1 MKAHAGMMEVVD
13 LMCVRGTRRLFQNL
27 SFAQSA
33 GELLYVH
40 GPNGSGKTTLLRT
53 LCGLALP
60 ESGEVRWRGQNIRGL
75 GEEYYSEMSYVGHLN
90 GVKDELTAF
99 ENLQM
104 AGRLSG
110 VENCDELAVQALQ
123 RLELSAC
130 AELPGKVLSQGQ
142 KRRVALARLLM
153 VQRTLWIMD
162 EPFNALDIKA
172 VAMIQDILIEHLD
185 NGGMAVL
192 TTHQEVEIT
201 AHRARHI
208 RLGS

>member
-1 MKAHAGMMEVVD
+1 MMEVVD
-13 LMCVRGTRRLFQNL
+13 LVCARGERRLFQDL
-27 SFAQSA
+27 SFTQTA

-60 ESGEVRWRGQNIRGL
+60 EAGEIRWQGRDIRAL
-75 GEEYYSEMSYVGHLN
+75 GEEYQREMAYVGHLN
-90 GVKDELTAF
+90 GVKDELTAV
-99 ENLQM
+99 ENLQV

-110 VENCDELAVQALQ
+110 SDRCEDRAMGALQ

-142 KRRVALARLLM
+142 KRRLALARLLLAP
-153 VQRTLWIMD
+153 RTLWIMD
-162 EPFNALDIKA
+162 EPFNALDVKA
-172 VAMIQDILIEHLD
+172 VAMIQEILIEHLD
-185 NGGMAVL
+185 NGGMAIL

-208 RLGS
+208 RLGA

>member
-1 MKAHAGMMEVVD
+1 MMEVVD
-13 LMCVRGTRRLFQNL
+13 LECVRGERRLFEGLNFTQ
-27 SFAQSA
+27 AA
-33 GELLYVH
+33 GDLLYVH

-60 ESGEVRWRGQNIRGL
+60 EAGEIRWRGRNIRHL
-75 GEEYYSEMSYVGHLN
+75 GEEYHREMAYVGHLN

-99 ENLQM
+99 ENLQV
-104 AGRLSG
+104 AGRLAG
-110 VENCDELAVQALQ
+110 VDAGEERAMAALQ

-142 KRRVALARLLM
+142 KRRVALARLLLAP
-153 VQRTLWIMD
+153 RTLWIMD
-162 EPFNALDIKA
+162 EPFNALDVKA
-172 VAMIQDILIEHLD
+172 VAMIQDVLIEHLD
-185 NGGMAVL
+185 NGGLVIL

-201 AHRARHI
+201 AERARHI

>member
-1 MKAHAGMMEVVD
+1 MMEVVD
-13 LMCVRGTRRLFQNL
+13 LVCVRGERRLIQDLNFTQT
-27 SFAQSA
+27 A

-60 ESGEVRWRGQNIRGL
+60 EAGEIRWRGRNIRRL
-75 GEEYYSEMSYVGHLN
+75 GEDYYREMVYVGHLN

-99 ENLQM
+99 ENLRV
-104 AGRLSG
+104 AGQLSG
-110 VENCDELAVQALQ
+110 MDGCDERAVAALQ
-123 RLELSAC
+123 RMDLSAC

-142 KRRVALARLLM
+142 KRRVALARLLLAP
-153 VQRTLWIMD
+153 RTLWIMD
-162 EPFNALDIKA
+162 EPFNALDVKA
-172 VAMIQDILIEHLD
+172 VTLIQDILIEHLD
-185 NGGMAVL
+185 NGGMAIL

-208 RLGS
+208 RLC

>member
-1 MKAHAGMMEVVD
+1 
-13 LMCVRGTRRLFQNL
+13 MCVRGTRRLFQNL
-27 SFAQSA
+27 SFSQSA

-75 GEEYYSEMSYVGHLN
+75 GEEYYSEMAYVGHLN

-110 VENCDELAVQALQ
+110 VENCDDLAMEALQ

>member
-1 MKAHAGMMEVVD
+1 MMEVVD
-13 LMCVRGTRRLFQNL
+13 LVCVRGERRLFQDL
-27 SFAQSA
+27 SFSQAA

-60 ESGEVRWRGQNIRGL
+60 EAGEIRWRGENIRRL
-75 GEEYYSEMSYVGHLN
+75 GEDYHRDMAYVGHLN

-99 ENLQM
+99 ENLRVM
-104 AGRLSG
+104 AQLAGADD
-110 VENCDELAVQALQ
+110 CDERAMAALQ

-142 KRRVALARLLM
+142 KRRVALARLLL
-153 VQRTLWIMD
+153 VPRALWIMD
-162 EPFNALDIKA
+162 EPFNALDVKA
-172 VAMIQDILIEHLD
+172 VTTIQDILIKHLD
-185 NGGMAVL
+185 NGGMAIL

-201 AHRARHI
+201 ADRARHI

>member
-1 MKAHAGMMEVVD
+1 MMEVVD
-13 LMCVRGTRRLFQNL
+13 LACARGERRLFQDLN
-27 SFAQSA
+27 FTQTA

-60 ESGEVRWRGQNIRGL
+60 ETGEVRWRGRNIRRL
-75 GEEYYSEMSYVGHLN
+75 GEDYHREMAYVGHLN

-99 ENLQM
+99 ENLRLAGRM
-104 AGRLSG
+104 AG
-110 VENCDELAVQALQ
+110 VDDCDDRAVTALQ
-123 RLELSAC
+123 RMELSGC

-142 KRRVALARLLM
+142 KRRVALARLLLAHKA
-153 VQRTLWIMD
+153 LWIMD
-162 EPFNALDIKA
+162 EPFNALDVKA
-172 VAMIQDILIEHLD
+172 VGMIQDVLIEHLD
-185 NGGMAVL
+185 NGGMVIL

>member
-1 MKAHAGMMEVVD
+1 MMEVVD
-13 LMCVRGTRRLFQNL
+13 LVGVRGERRLFQDL
-27 SFAQSA
+27 SFSQAA

-75 GEEYYSEMSYVGHLN
+75 GEEYYSEMAYVGHLN

-110 VENCDELAVQALQ
+110 VENCDELAVEALQ

>member
-1 MKAHAGMMEVVD
+1 MLEVVD
-13 LMCVRGTRRLFQNL
+13 LVCVRGTRRLFEDL
-27 SFAQSA
+27 SFTQAA

-60 ESGEVRWRGQNIRGL
+60 EAGEIRWRGQSIRRL
-75 GEEYYSEMSYVGHLN
+75 GEEYHREMAYVGHLN

-99 ENLQM
+99 ENLRV
-104 AGRLSG
+104 AGQLAG
-110 VENCDELAVQALQ
+110 INADEAQAEAALQ

-142 KRRVALARLLM
+142 KRRVALARLLLAA
-153 VQRTLWIMD
+153 RALWIMD
-162 EPFNALDIKA
+162 EPFNALDTKA
-172 VAMIQDILIEHLD
+172 VGMIQAILSEHLD
-185 NGGMAVL
+185 NGGMVIL

-201 AHRARHI
+201 ARRARHI

>member
-1 MKAHAGMMEVVD
+1 MEVVD
-13 LMCVRGTRRLFQNL
+13 LVCVRGERRLFQDL
-27 SFAQSA
+27 SFSQAA

-60 ESGEVRWRGQNIRGL
+60 EAGEIRWRGENIRRL
-75 GEEYYSEMSYVGHLN
+75 GEDYHREMAYVGHLN

-99 ENLQM
+99 ENLRVM
-104 AGRLSG
+104 AQLAG
-110 VENCDELAVQALQ
+110 VDDWDERAMAALQ
-123 RLELSAC
+123 RLELRAC

-142 KRRVALARLLM
+142 KRRVALARLLLAP
-153 VQRTLWIMD
+153 RTLWIMD
-162 EPFNALDIKA
+162 EPFNALDVKA
-172 VAMIQDILIEHLD
+172 VATIQDILIEHLD
-185 NGGMAVL
+185 NGGMAIL

-201 AHRARHI
+201 ADRARHI

>member
-1 MKAHAGMMEVVD
+1 MMEVVE
-13 LMCVRGTRRLFQNL
+13 LACARGERRLFQDLN
-27 SFAQSA
+27 FTQTA

-60 ESGEVRWRGQNIRGL
+60 EAGEVRWRGRNIRRL
-75 GEEYYSEMSYVGHLN
+75 GEEYHREMAYVGHLN

-99 ENLQM
+99 ENLRVTGQLLG
-104 AGRLSG
+104 ADECEERA
-110 VENCDELAVQALQ
+110 VEALH
-123 RLELSAC
+123 RLELSEC

-142 KRRVALARLLM
+142 KRRLALARLLL
-153 VQRTLWIMD
+153 VPRVLWIMD
-162 EPFNALDIKA
+162 EPFNALDVKA
-172 VAMIQDILIEHLD
+172 VSLIQDILIEHLD
-185 NGGMAVL
+185 NGGMAIL

-201 AHRARHI
+201 ARRARHI

>member
-1 MKAHAGMMEVVD
+1 MLEVVD
-13 LMCVRGTRRLFQNL
+13 LVCVRGTRRLFQDL
-27 SFAQSA
+27 SFTQAP

-60 ESGEVRWRGQNIRGL
+60 EAGEIRWRGQSIRRL
-75 GEEYYSEMSYVGHLN
+75 GEEYHREMSYVGHLN

-99 ENLQM
+99 ENLRV
-104 AGRLSG
+104 AGQLAG
-110 VENCDELAVQALQ
+110 VNADEAQAKVALQ

-142 KRRVALARLLM
+142 KRRLALARLLLAT
-153 VQRTLWIMD
+153 RNLWIMD
-162 EPFNALDIKA
+162 EPFNALDTKA
-172 VAMIQDILIEHLD
+172 VGMVQTILSEHLD
-185 NGGMAVL
+185 NGGMVIL

-201 AHRARHI
+201 ARRARHI

>member
-1 MKAHAGMMEVVD
+1 MMEVVE
-13 LMCVRGTRRLFQNL
+13 LACVRGERRLFQGLN
-27 SFAQSA
+27 FTQTA

-60 ESGEVRWRGQNIRGL
+60 EAGEVRWRGRNIRRL
-75 GEEYYSEMSYVGHLN
+75 GEEYHREMAYVGHLN

-99 ENLQM
+99 ENLRVTAQLLE
-104 AGRLSG
+104 AVDRETRA
-110 VENCDELAVQALQ
+110 VEALQ
-123 RLELSAC
+123 RLELSEC

-142 KRRVALARLLM
+142 KRRLALARLLM
-153 VQRTLWIMD
+153 VPRALWIMD
-162 EPFNALDIKA
+162 EPFNALDVKA
-172 VAMIQDILIEHLD
+172 VAMIQDILIAHLD
-185 NGGMAVL
+185 NGGMAIL

-201 AHRARHI
+201 ARRARHI

>member
-1 MKAHAGMMEVVD
+1 MMEVVD
-13 LMCVRGTRRLFQNL
+13 LVCVRGGRRLFQDL
-27 SFAQSA
+27 SFSQAA

-60 ESGEVRWRGQNIRGL
+60 EAGEIRWRGRNIRRL
-75 GEEYYSEMSYVGHLN
+75 GEEYHREMAYVGHLN
-90 GVKDELTAF
+90 GVKDELSAF
-99 ENLQM
+99 ENLRVV
-104 AGRLSG
+104 GRLAG
-110 VENCDELAVQALQ
+110 ADACDERAMAALH

-142 KRRVALARLLM
+142 KRRVALSRLLLAP
-153 VQRTLWIMD
+153 RTLWIMD
-162 EPFNALDIKA
+162 EPFNALDVKA
-172 VAMIQDILIEHLD
+172 VAMIQDILSEHLD
-185 NGGMAVL
+185 NGGMVIL